1 MNVLS
6 GMEKFSHLEDKI
18 YLTVQYA
25 QKLREENSEIARQ
38 LEQLKRE
45 NASLSLANEEMEGDL
60 RRLLDERDV
69 IHLKIESM
77 VDAIAKVDSDVAEA
91 VGR

>member
-1 MNVLS
+1 MNVLT

-25 QKLREENSEIARQ
+25 QKLREDNQEMQRE
-38 LEQLKRE
+38 LEQLRRD
-45 NASLSLANEEMEGDL
+45 NASLTRANGALDADL

-69 IHLKIESM
+69 IHLKVETM
-77 VDAIAKVDSDVAEA
+77 VDAIAKFDSDVAEA

>member
-1 MNVLS
+1 MNVLT

-25 QKLREENSEIARQ
+25 QKLREENQEMVRELQQ
-38 LEQLKRE
+38 LRRDH
-45 NASLSLANEEMEGDL
+45 ASLSRSNEEMEADL

-77 VDAIAKVDSDVAEA
+77 VEAITKIDADVAEA